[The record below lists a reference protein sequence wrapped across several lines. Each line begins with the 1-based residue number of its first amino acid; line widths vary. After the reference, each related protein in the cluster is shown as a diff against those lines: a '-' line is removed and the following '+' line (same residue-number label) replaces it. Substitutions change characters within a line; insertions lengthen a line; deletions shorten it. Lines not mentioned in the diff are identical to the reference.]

1 MIKERF
7 SLTEMIYISLLATT
21 ATISKVPIKALSIFL
36 TSSVGLPGGIVGGVY
51 YMFWIVAACAIVKKH
66 GTATLFCVIQI
77 FVSLIIS
84 SMPIIK
90 LITYL
95 PPGIAVDLFLI
106 LRRRNEY
113 NKGVMMFLGA
123 LANCAGA
130 LTQAI
135 LIMNLPLI
143 ATLVSCITAFVSGAV
158 GGYLAYLV
166 VLRIG
171 HALEIRAN

>member
-51 YMFWIVAACAIVKKH
+51 YMFWIVAAC
-66 GTATLFCVIQI
+66 VIQI

-130 LTQAI
+130 VTQAI